1 MPGSS
6 LLPVTIHNGKLYFL
20 FGKEN
25 EYETSAKG
33 FSDFGGGIDK
43 NESVYEAALREGGEE
58 LTGFLGNGTQLQ
70 KRIRK
75 NGGVFKLSLNNDY
88 HVHLFYIPY
97 DPNLPLYYNNNHTFL
112 WEHMDHKVLKNTKL
126 FEKIEIQWFDI
137 HSIKKNKR
145 LFRFFY
151 RDVLSLILNQEQNI
165 FNFVK
170 KNMAKNMASTK
181 KKRTNNKRTRTRTKR
196 KSSKS
201 KKRRI

>member
-6 LLPVTIHNGKLYFL
+6 LLPVTIYNGKLYFL

-43 NESVYEAALREGGEE
+43 NESIFEAALREGGEE
-58 LTGFLGNGTQLQ
+58 LTGFLGNGKQLQ
-70 KRIRK
+70 KHIKK
-75 NGGVFKLSLNNDY
+75 NGGVLKLSLHDDY

-97 DPNLPLYYNNNHTFL
+97 DQNLPLYYNNNHTFL
-112 WEHMDHKVLKNTKL
+112 WDHMDHKVLKNTKL

-137 HSIKKNKR
+137 QSIKKNKR

-151 RDVLSLILNQEQNI
+151 RDVLSLILSQEQNI
-165 FNFVK
+165 YTFVK
-170 KNMAKNMASTK
+170 KNMGHANRK
-181 KKRTNNKRTRTRTKR
+181 KTNKRHQ
-196 KSSKS
+196 SL
-201 KKRRI
+201 KKEGRRNPKTRRI

>member
-25 EYETSAKG
+25 KYETSAKG

-43 NESVYEAALREGGEE
+43 NESVFEAALREGGEE
-58 LTGFLGNGTQLQ
+58 LTGFLGDGVQLQ
-70 KRIRK
+70 KHIK
-75 NGGVFKLSLNNDY
+75 KYGGVFKLSLNDY

-97 DPNLPLYYNNNHTFL
+97 DQNLPLYYNNNHKFL

-137 HSIKKNKR
+137 KSIKKNMR

-151 RDVLSLILNQEQNI
+151 KDVLSLILNQEQNI
-165 FNFVK
+165 FKFVQQK
-170 KNMAKNMASTK
+170 KCLGNK
-181 KKRTNNKRTRTRTKR
+181 KTNKR
-196 KSSKS
+196 KSPLKRKTTKS
-201 KKRRI
+201 KIR